1 MGLEVL
7 LPPYPV
13 LHGSSIWLLL
23 SCILNNKAVTSPYR
37 FQHMDSVPRTCTY
50 TEIKYHFVFYS
61 IAHTGFKPS
70 PASSDQSFNYPKYCV
85 LPSQLSSSLEASE
98 QEKKKCFP
106 LSRYS
111 HLFKSHIPCIDL
123 KIFRLCFLHLVF
135 IVPSCKIY
143 SHCWKCQL
151 CYPIIKNFSK
161 QYVLGSPEM
170 LIAFDQT
177 NPFPESILWK

>member
-1 MGLEVL
+1 MLNSSRCWKGNTSRVGLEVL

-98 QEKKKCFP
+98 QEKKNVFHYQDTAIS
-106 LSRYS
+106 LS
-111 HLFKSHIPCIDL
+111 LI
-123 KIFRLCFLHLVF
+123 
-135 IVPSCKIY
+135 
-143 SHCWKCQL
+143 
-151 CYPIIKNFSK
+151 
-161 QYVLGSPEM
+161 SPV
-170 LIAFDQT
+170 
-177 NPFPESILWK
+177 